1 MLDSDG
7 KRLAARYFTPE
18 WPGLEKQ
25 LSFEKSLFTKAQ
37 AHPAGTFPTTAHA
50 TAPFSSSPH
59 HSLMF
64 SFTYAAEII
73 LLDNIIG
80 VQLLFFKACA
90 P

>member
-37 AHPAGTFPTTAHA
+37 AHPAGTFPTTAHS
-50 TAPFSSSPH
+50 TAPFSCSPH
-59 HSLMF
+59 HP
-64 SFTYAAEII
+64 YAAEII

-80 VQLLFFKACA
+80 VQLLFFQACA
-90 P
+90 L